1 MSRKK
6 PAPAD
11 VNLPLKLRL
20 GLTEMA
26 NGERLA
32 AQHGSRIRFCYP
44 QRAWY
49 HWTDTRWAEDTVG
62 QVEAYARETVAAIFS
77 EAAAAE
83 GDTERLEIG
92 RHAVASQ
99 QAKAIRAMMELA
111 RSQVGIPI
119 LPEAFDRDPLL
130 FNHSGGTLE
139 LSSGNNRRHA
149 PADLITRQ
157 SPVMYDPYTEP
168 TDFLRFLDEIFA
180 GDAELIGYIQRLCG
194 YCLTADV
201 SEQSVYFFYGAGA
214 NGKSTLLNVLLR
226 VMGDYAAQVSTDVI
240 MTRKNDAHPEA
251 LAQLWGR
258 RLAVVQEI
266 ESGRHLAESQVK
278 AISGGD
284 MIRAR
289 FMHRDSFQFRPSH
302 KLILATNHRPVIR
315 GTDLAIW
322 RRVHLIPFNVT
333 IPEERRDPRLLE
345 KLLVEEGPIL
355 GWMAQGALAWREQ
368 GLKPPA
374 CVVKATRDYRAEM
387 DLVGAFL
394 AEETE
399 ADPKKPYIRVR
410 GGQLYGAY
418 KAWCKGAGEEPV
430 TQSAFGL
437 TLAERGFPAEK
448 VGSYVYRKGLR
459 LLAEG
464 EKTAPEEPESL
475 PDQDTLEKCL
485 DPLTLQ

>member
-11 VNLPLKLRL
+11 LNHLPIKGRL
-20 GLTEMA
+20 GLTDA
-26 NGERLA
+26 GNGKRLA
-32 AQHGSRIRFCYP
+32 DLHGNRLRYCKP
-44 QRAWY
+44 QKSWY
-49 HWTDTRWAEDTVG
+49 TWTGTRWAEDDAHKA
-62 QVEAYARETVAAIFS
+62 EALALETAASIYAEALNATDS
-77 EAAAAE
+77 E
-83 GDTERLEIG
+83 DRKEIAK
-92 RHAVASQ
+92 HAVASE
-99 QAKAIRAMMELA
+99 QAQALRAMLETA
-111 RSQVGIPI
+111 RSRLPI
-119 LPEAFDRDPLL
+119 LPDAFNRDPLL
-130 FNHSGGTLE
+130 FNCASGTLE
-139 LSSGNNRRHA
+139 LSNGTSRPHA
-149 PADLITRQ
+149 PGDYITRQ
-157 SPVMYDPYTEP
+157 SPVTFDPFNEP

-240 MTRKNDAHPEA
+240 MARKHDAHPEA

-278 AISGGD
+278 AITGGD
-284 MIRAR
+284 SIRAR

-315 GTDLAIW
+315 GTDWAIW
-322 RRVHLIPFNVT
+322 RRVHLVPFNVV
-333 IPEERRDPRLLE
+333 IPEERRDPHLLD
-345 KLLVEEGPIL
+345 KLLVEEQAIL

-394 AEETE
+394 AEETTTG
-399 ADPKKPYIRVR
+399 DPAYVRVR
-410 GGQLYGAY
+410 GGQLYAAY
-418 KAWCKGAGEEPV
+418 RTWCKGAGEEPV
-430 TQSAFGL
+430 SQTSFGTTL
-437 TLAERGFPAEK
+437 TERGFLPAKVGGNAYRLGVRLLDPAEK
-448 VGSYVYRKGLR
+448 
-459 LLAEG
+459 E
-464 EKTAPEEPESL
+464 APEEPETAPEQDSWPNR
-475 PDQDTLEKCL
+475 PDPAVIQ
-485 DPLTLQ
+485 